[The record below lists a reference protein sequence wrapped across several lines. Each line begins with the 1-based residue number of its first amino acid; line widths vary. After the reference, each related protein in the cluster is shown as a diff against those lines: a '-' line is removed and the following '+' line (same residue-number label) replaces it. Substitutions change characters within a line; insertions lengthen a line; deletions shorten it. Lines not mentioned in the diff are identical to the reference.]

1 MELKRFEPIN
11 IQAKQMI
18 TDLVKRGGEVITV
31 RKDFVEIK
39 RQQSVAKIDQHGRVE
54 WRPF

>member
-1 MELKRFEPIN
+1 MELKHFEPIN
-11 IQAKQMI
+11 ILAKQMI

>member
-11 IQAKQMI
+11 ILAKQMI

>member
-11 IQAKQMI
+11 ILAKQMI

-31 RKDFVEIK
+31 KKDFVEIK

>member
-1 MELKRFEPIN
+1 MELKHFEPIN

-54 WRPF
+54 WRPK